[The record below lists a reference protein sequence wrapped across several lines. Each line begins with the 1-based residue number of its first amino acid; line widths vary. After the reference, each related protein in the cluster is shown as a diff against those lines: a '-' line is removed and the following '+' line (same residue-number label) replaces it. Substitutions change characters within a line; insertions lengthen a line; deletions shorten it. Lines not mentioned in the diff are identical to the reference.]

1 MSQKV
6 EMKASLIVEDMLM
19 DTDSTEIPIE
29 LQNMD
34 QICFVAPN
42 KAHSSIVHPD
52 IVPQIIGYKNL

>member
-6 EMKASLIVEDMLM
+6 EMKASLMVEDMLM

-29 LQNMD
+29 FYNMNE
-34 QICFVAPN
+34 ICFVAPN
-42 KAHSSIVHPD
+42 HAHNSIVHPN